1 MNYLKLL
8 FCLILSLLTV
18 TIHAQKVEIEGEDVI
33 VNGSAWCKIYKP
45 KGILESN
52 FTLAT
57 PAGKKFL
64 LLKYAEGACNATW
77 LGKGTSYPVE
87 SNACLPKYLVKQLY
101 NLDILEDGDLSES
114 ALQDF
119 FASSGASAA
128 SSLGEEE
135 DEEEEEEE
143 GAVMGS
149 SNTGGSIGYNM
160 VDRDR
165 NKIVQIFGETIRQ
178 DFTDIGNISKKT
190 SYTNGQSNTEYT
202 ISLPDGQLVATAKFI
217 GMNSLR
223 AEIITA
229 KDNKRHSIS
238 CTSSINREKEVAQ
251 YLIRLLYL

>member
-1 MNYLKLL
+1 MNYLKLQFFL
-8 FCLILSLLTV
+8 VLSLMTLP
-18 TIHAQKVEIEGEDVI
+18 IIGQKVEIEGEDVI

-64 LLKYAEGACNATW
+64 LMKYDEGACNATW
-77 LGKGTSYPVE
+77 LGKGASYPVE
-87 SNACLPKYLVKQLY
+87 SNACLPKYLIKQLY
-101 NLDILEDGDLSES
+101 NLDILEDGNLSES

-128 SSLGEEE
+128 SSLGEE
-135 DEEEEEEE
+135 DDEEEE

-149 SNTGGSIGYNM
+149 SNTGGSTGYNL
-160 VDRDR
+160 VNRNRD
-165 NKIVQIFGETIRQ
+165 KMVQIFGETIRQ
-178 DFTDIGNISKKT
+178 DFTDIGTISKKT

-202 ISLPDGQLVATAKFI
+202 ISLPDGQLVATAKFV
-217 GMNSLR
+217 GMNSLK

-229 KDNKRHSIS
+229 KDNRRHSIS
-238 CTSSINREKEVAQ
+238 CTSSINRDKEVAQ
-251 YLIRLLYL
+251 HLIRLLYL